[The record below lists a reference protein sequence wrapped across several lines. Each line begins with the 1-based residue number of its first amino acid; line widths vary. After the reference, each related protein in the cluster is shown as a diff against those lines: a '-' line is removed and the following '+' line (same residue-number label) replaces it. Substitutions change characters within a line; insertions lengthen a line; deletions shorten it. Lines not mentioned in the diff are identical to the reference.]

1 MFKLNLYL
9 QIGSIAQSG
18 SMCKYQV
25 KVSQKTVIQQMAI
38 HSQIIGSIFDRALTD
53 RLFEAIEVI
62 YTTAINGLIASIK
75 MVYDVQD
82 PSAFTQ

>member
-9 QIGSIAQSG
+9 QIGSVSQSG
-18 SMCKYQV
+18 PMCQV
-25 KVSQKTVIQQMAI
+25 KVSQRRTAIQQMAI

-62 YTTAINGLIASIK
+62 YHSNQDGLLTSIQ

-82 PSAFTQ
+82 PSDFTQ